1 MLGKLKRR
9 AKKLFKKPPPVSHT
23 PVLLENPE
31 ILTELIWRND
41 DENIKPGK
49 KNATY
54 NVMAA
59 VRQEKRNKS

>member
-9 AKKLFKKPPPVSHT
+9 ARNLLKKPPPVSHT
-23 PVLLENPE
+23 PILLEKPE
-31 ILTELIWRND
+31 FLTEFISRDD

-49 KNATY
+49 ENATY

>member
-1 MLGKLKRR
+1 MFAQFPGNIPHRLVGTVFGFDDLQ
-9 AKKLFKKPPPVSHT
+9 FQY
-23 PVLLENPE
+23 
-31 ILTELIWRND
+31 D